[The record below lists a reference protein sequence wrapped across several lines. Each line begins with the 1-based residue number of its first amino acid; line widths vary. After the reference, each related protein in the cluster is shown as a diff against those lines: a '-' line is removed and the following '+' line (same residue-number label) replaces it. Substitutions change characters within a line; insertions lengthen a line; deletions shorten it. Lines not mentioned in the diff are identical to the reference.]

1 MVMDFDE
8 LMLKKLSGSKQA
20 LPLPEPSND
29 SFRPLDPTAGV
40 DVPGVEVDQNQ
51 VNLMD
56 VDIPPPLQSNQ
67 RSKKTLGLN
76 GPLASMRPRVKCSQ
90 CDFTGKEG
98 QEMRGHVEKKH
109 KTEFKC
115 KECDF
120 VTKNKVL
127 QRQHMKSTHGKKKCE
142 SCPYNAENKSALKEH
157 QQAEHGIVS
166 SSVGFMF
173 TNEHQVEEP
182 ADIEESVETEGPS
195 NKKKRK
201 NKSDYLRGVKQVKST
216 KSRKNMTRSMKDQF
230 LTIKKSVANLQKI
243 HGVDAEF
250 MLIVKNN
257 IQSTGAKNSA
267 PTAGKYMVIS
277 EGKLKELFFG
287 SGVKFDENFVIMEND
302 FDMQIQQ
309 PQNA

>member
-1 MVMDFDE
+1 MDFDE

-20 LPLPEPSND
+20 LPLPEPSN
-29 SFRPLDPTAGV
+29 
-40 DVPGVEVDQNQ
+40 DQNQ

-67 RSKKTLGLN
+67 RSKKTLGLK

-142 SCPYNAENKSALKEH
+142 SCPYHILPHFESSFSSFSILILFSVISFSNLPIFTVRLSFASKSL
-157 QQAEHGIVS
+157 S
-166 SSVGFMF
+166 SSQLSFPVSVS
-173 TNEHQVEEP
+173 QVLH
-182 ADIEESVETEGPS
+182 T
-195 NKKKRK
+195 
-201 NKSDYLRGVKQVKST
+201 
-216 KSRKNMTRSMKDQF
+216 
-230 LTIKKSVANLQKI
+230 
-243 HGVDAEF
+243 
-250 MLIVKNN
+250 
-257 IQSTGAKNSA
+257 
-267 PTAGKYMVIS
+267 
-277 EGKLKELFFG
+277 
-287 SGVKFDENFVIMEND
+287 
-302 FDMQIQQ
+302 
-309 PQNA
+309 

>member
-67 RSKKTLGLN
+67 RSKKTLGLK

-127 QRQHMKSTHGKKKCE
+127 HMKHRKMTHGKKKCE
-142 SCPYNAENKSALKEH
+142 SCAFNAENSGALKEH

-182 ADIEESVETEGPS
+182 ADIEEPVETEGPS
-195 NKKKRK
+195 NIKKRK
-201 NKSDYLRGVKQVKST
+201 NISDYLRGVKQVKST

>member
-1 MVMDFDE
+1 M
-8 LMLKKLSGSKQA
+8 SK
-20 LPLPEPSND
+20 
-29 SFRPLDPTAGV
+29 
-40 DVPGVEVDQNQ
+40 
-51 VNLMD
+51 
-56 VDIPPPLQSNQ
+56 
-67 RSKKTLGLN
+67 
-76 GPLASMRPRVKCSQ
+76 
-90 CDFTGKEG
+90 
-98 QEMRGHVEKKH
+98 KKH

-182 ADIEESVETEGPS
+182 ADIEEPVETEGPS

-287 SGVKFDENFVIMEND
+287 SEVKFDENFVIMEND

>member
-1 MVMDFDE
+1 MDFDE

-51 VNLMD
+51 VNLID
-56 VDIPPPLQSNQ
+56 VDIPPALQSNQ
-67 RSKKTLGLN
+67 RSKKTLGLK

-127 QRQHMKSTHGKKKCE
+127 HMKHRKMTHGKKKCE
-142 SCPYNAENKSALKEH
+142 SCAFNAENSGALKEH

-182 ADIEESVETEGPS
+182 ADIEEPVETEGPS

>member
-1 MVMDFDE
+1 M
-8 LMLKKLSGSKQA
+8 SK
-20 LPLPEPSND
+20 
-29 SFRPLDPTAGV
+29 
-40 DVPGVEVDQNQ
+40 
-51 VNLMD
+51 
-56 VDIPPPLQSNQ
+56 
-67 RSKKTLGLN
+67 
-76 GPLASMRPRVKCSQ
+76 
-90 CDFTGKEG
+90 
-98 QEMRGHVEKKH
+98 KKH

-182 ADIEESVETEGPS
+182 ADIEEPVETEGPS

-267 PTAGKYMVIS
+267 PTAGKDMVIS

>member
-1 MVMDFDE
+1 MDFDE

-20 LPLPEPSND
+20 LPLPETSND

-67 RSKKTLGLN
+67 RSKKTLGLK

-120 VTKNKVL
+120 VTKE
-127 QRQHMKSTHGKKKCE
+127 QSFAETTH
-142 SCPYNAENKSALKEH
+142 ENHSWQKE
-157 QQAEHGIVS
+157 
-166 SSVGFMF
+166 M
-173 TNEHQVEEP
+173 
-182 ADIEESVETEGPS
+182 
-195 NKKKRK
+195 
-201 NKSDYLRGVKQVKST
+201 
-216 KSRKNMTRSMKDQF
+216 
-230 LTIKKSVANLQKI
+230 
-243 HGVDAEF
+243 
-250 MLIVKNN
+250 
-257 IQSTGAKNSA
+257 
-267 PTAGKYMVIS
+267 
-277 EGKLKELFFG
+277 
-287 SGVKFDENFVIMEND
+287 
-302 FDMQIQQ
+302 
-309 PQNA
+309 

>member
-1 MVMDFDE
+1 MPAM
-8 LMLKKLSGSKQA
+8 
-20 LPLPEPSND
+20 
-29 SFRPLDPTAGV
+29 
-40 DVPGVEVDQNQ
+40 EVDQNH
-51 VNLMD
+51 VDLVD
-56 VDIPPPLQSNQ
+56 VDRGIAPPPLQTNK
-67 RSKKTLGLN
+67 RPKKTLGLK

-98 QEMRGHVEKKH
+98 KEMRGHVENKH

-120 VTKNKVL
+120 VTKDKVL
-127 QRQHMKSTHGKKKCE
+127 HRQHMKSTHGKKKCE
-142 SCPYNAENKSALKEH
+142 SCPFNAENKSALKEH

-173 TNEHQVEEP
+173 TDERQVEEP
-182 ADIEESVETEGPS
+182 VEIEEPVETEGPS
-195 NKKKRK
+195 KKKKRK

-287 SGVKFDENFVIMEND
+287 SGVKFDENFVIMQND
-302 FDMQIQQ
+302 FDMQIQE

>member
-1 MVMDFDE
+1 MDFE
-8 LMLKKLSGSKQA
+8 ALMLKKSKQA
-20 LPLPEPSND
+20 LPLAEPINNPV
-29 SFRPLDPTAGV
+29 RPLDPAAGA
-40 DVPGVEVDQNQ
+40 DVPAMEVDQNH
-51 VNLMD
+51 VDLVD
-56 VDIPPPLQSNQ
+56 VDRGIAPPPLQTNK
-67 RSKKTLGLN
+67 RPKKTLGLK

-98 QEMRGHVEKKH
+98 KEMRGHVKNKH

-120 VTKNKVL
+120 VTKNKFL
-127 QRQHMKSTHGKKKCE
+127 RRQHIKSTHGEKKCE
-142 SCPYNAENKSALKEH
+142 SCHFNAENESALKAH

-173 TNEHQVEEP
+173 TNERQVEENVE
-182 ADIEESVETEGPS
+182 IEEPVDTEGPS
-195 NKKKRK
+195 KKKKRK
-201 NKSDYLRGVKQVKST
+201 NKSDYLRGVKQLKST
-216 KSRKNMTRSMKDQF
+216 KSKNNMTRSMKDQY

-287 SGVKFDENFVIMEND
+287 SGVKFDEGFVIMEND
-302 FDMQIQQ
+302 FDMQIQE

>member
-1 MVMDFDE
+1 MDFDE

-20 LPLPEPSND
+20 LPLPETSND

-67 RSKKTLGLN
+67 RSKKTLGLK

-127 QRQHMKSTHGKKKCE
+127 QRQHMKITHGKKKCE
-142 SCPYNAENKSALKEH
+142 SRAFNAENKSALKEH

-182 ADIEESVETEGPS
+182 ADIEEPVETEGPS

-230 LTIKKSVANLQKI
+230 LTIKKSVAIYFAPREDFLSLSHVLLYALLDIHVFLLQD
-243 HGVDAEF
+243 H
-250 MLIVKNN
+250 
-257 IQSTGAKNSA
+257 
-267 PTAGKYMVIS
+267 
-277 EGKLKELFFG
+277 
-287 SGVKFDENFVIMEND
+287 
-302 FDMQIQQ
+302 
-309 PQNA
+309 

>member
-20 LPLPEPSND
+20 LPLPETSND

-67 RSKKTLGLN
+67 RSKKTLGLK

-127 QRQHMKSTHGKKKCE
+127 HMKHRKMTHGKKKCE
-142 SCPYNAENKSALKEH
+142 SCAFNAENSGALKEH

-182 ADIEESVETEGPS
+182 ADIEEPVETEGPS

>member
-109 KTEFKC
+109 ETEFKC

-173 TNEHQVEEP
+173 TDERFNC
-182 ADIEESVETEGPS
+182 
-195 NKKKRK
+195 KRCGTW
-201 NKSDYLRGVKQVKST
+201 SDPVKT
-216 KSRKNMTRSMKDQF
+216 
-230 LTIKKSVANLQKI
+230 
-243 HGVDAEF
+243 
-250 MLIVKNN
+250 
-257 IQSTGAKNSA
+257 
-267 PTAGKYMVIS
+267 
-277 EGKLKELFFG
+277 
-287 SGVKFDENFVIMEND
+287 
-302 FDMQIQQ
+302 
-309 PQNA
+309 

>member
-20 LPLPEPSND
+20 LPLPETSND

-67 RSKKTLGLN
+67 RSKKTLGLK

-127 QRQHMKSTHGKKKCE
+127 HMKHRKMTHGKKKCE
-142 SCPYNAENKSALKEH
+142 SCAFNAENSGALKEH

-182 ADIEESVETEGPS
+182 ADIEEPVETEGPS

-230 LTIKKSVANLQKI
+230 LTIKKSVINLQKI

>member
-67 RSKKTLGLN
+67 RSKKTLGLK

-127 QRQHMKSTHGKKKCE
+127 QRQHMKITHGKKKCE
-142 SCPYNAENKSALKEH
+142 SCAFNAENSGALKEH

-182 ADIEESVETEGPS
+182 ADIEEPVETEGPS